1 MSVSLYDKAVLDKLY
16 KWGLNNS
23 STILAPN
30 DIQNLYEVYSDK
42 TNDKEL
48 VLPLICLNRNGN
60 FTIRNTNKRPLT
72 INALTINK
80 NNKKLETLNAIPIEI
95 SYQLDIFTRLRA
107 QADEYARELTFNFIN
122 YPELSIQIP
131 YENTNYV
138 HNSTMILDSEIQD
151 NSSIPERLI
160 HGQFTRYTMTF
171 KIDNAYLFDVRV
183 RDVIQGVEAKTY
195 VDGEEDIKIEVK
207 AKLKDE

>member
-30 DIQNLYEVYSDK
+30 DVQNIYEVYSDK

-48 VLPLICLNRNGN
+48 TLPLICLNRNGN
-60 FTIRNTNKRPLT
+60 FKIQNTNKRPLSV
-72 INALTINK
+72 NAFRIGSNDKRLA
-80 NNKKLETLNAIPIEI
+80 TLNAIPIEI
-95 SYQLDIFTRLRA
+95 DYQLDIFTRKRI

-122 YPELSIQIP
+122 YPELSIEIP
-131 YENTNYV
+131 YENSNYI
-138 HNSTMILDSEIQD
+138 HNSSIILDGEIQD

-171 KIDNAYLFDVRV
+171 KIDNAYLFDVRIRNV
-183 RDVIQGVEAKTY
+183 LQGVEMVSVLEGKEDAFIELKK
-195 VDGEEDIKIEVK
+195 EEE
-207 AKLKDE
+207 

>member
-30 DIQNLYEVYSDK
+30 DVQNLYEVYSDK

-72 INALTINK
+72 VNALTINK

-95 SYQLDIFTRLRA
+95 SYQLDIFTRLRT

-122 YPELSIQIP
+122 YPELSI
-131 YENTNYV
+131 
-138 HNSTMILDSEIQD
+138 
-151 NSSIPERLI
+151 
-160 HGQFTRYTMTF
+160 
-171 KIDNAYLFDVRV
+171 
-183 RDVIQGVEAKTY
+183 
-195 VDGEEDIKIEVK
+195 
-207 AKLKDE
+207 